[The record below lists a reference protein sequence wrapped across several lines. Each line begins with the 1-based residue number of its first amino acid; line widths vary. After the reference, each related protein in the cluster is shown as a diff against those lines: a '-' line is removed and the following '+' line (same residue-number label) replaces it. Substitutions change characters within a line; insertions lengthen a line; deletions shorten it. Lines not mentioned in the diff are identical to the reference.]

1 MKKPLVV
8 TIAFMLLASAILIAI
23 PTNAAEGLP
32 DYECEMIDVGPRLRH
47 SEVPLNLDVIPDL
60 TGTGHHSDWQVGD
73 LRLWLTLDD
82 YFGEIWVDLYE
93 LRAIGTV
100 AEVWV
105 QYPRTLDDWWS
116 FPPTTPPKPNPT
128 NPPIVTQEQIDY
140 ILAEFET
147 NIYPTDTGYFGMP
160 DFHDGSDAVLDDIL
174 GLPPDYYYEPTGR
187 NVIMV
192 SNIRDE
198 HYWTDYPY
206 FIGGFYWGLYEDY
219 FDRNIINIDCYDWE
233 HRVGPEGTEWLPGI
247 YVDRPYGYETTVAH
261 EYQHL
266 IHADCVPGDLTFINE
281 GCSMFAEILC
291 YGDLGIS
298 WDHINSYLYTP
309 DNSLTEW
316 GDQGGINILADYG
329 AATLW
334 AVYLNDRF
342 GSSFW
347 SNFMAAGIP
356 GIDGLN
362 ALLTPYTFDEVYR
375 DWRIANL
382 IHTDTPGEGI
392 YNYVTIDLGSP
403 EAIRARTYDVK
414 TPLVGPTAGTD
425 FGSTITI
432 LGYDTG
438 ISRINAYGSDYIE
451 FNNLNDPFEP
461 ILLFDGD
468 DYVVTGTWIRED
480 MDGDGD
486 LEWYST
492 TGDLVDLSIV
502 TEYTLPAG
510 TVTLTI
516 DTYYDIEDYWD
527 FGFVQVSDDG
537 GETWVSMANAYTTSL
552 HDPSAHPDIVANLP
566 GLTGWSG
573 AWITMDFDLST
584 YAEETV
590 LIRFRYMT
598 DWAYGYPGWWIDDIK
613 INGVLIDDAD
623 TTVVFGPLFPET
635 DFMVTVIGVEYEKG
649 IMPRYKLIED
659 ITLDDL
665 TETGMK
671 YLDHFI
677 EKKGCVLLIIS
688 PILGPTDYM
697 FSVVAGE

>member
-1 MKKPLVV
+1 MKKLLVV
-8 TIAFMLLASAILIAI
+8 TIAFVLLASAILITI
-23 PTNAAEGLP
+23 PTSAAEDFSEIP
-32 DYECEMIDVGPRLRH
+32 ECEMIDVGPRLRK
-47 SEVPLNLDVIPDL
+47 STVPVDMSNAP
-60 TGTGHHSDWQVGD
+60 TEPGHHSPYFEVGD
-73 LRLWLTLDD
+73 VWFWFTYDD
-82 YFGEIWVDLYE
+82 YLGEIWFDTYE
-93 LRAIGTV
+93 LRAIGSV

-105 QYPRTLDDWWS
+105 QVPQTLEDWWS
-116 FPPTTPPKPNPT
+116 FPSTTPPKPNPT

-140 ILAEFET
+140 ILEEFET
-147 NIYPTDTGYFGMP
+147 NIYPTDTGYFGVP
-160 DFHDGSDAVLDDIL
+160 DFHDGSYSPL
-174 GLPPDYYYEPTGR
+174 GPYWYEPTGR
-187 NVIMV
+187 NVIQI

-247 YVDRPYGYETTVAH
+247 YVDRPYGYEGTVAH

-266 IHADCVPGDLTFINE
+266 IHADYVPGDDTFINE

-298 WDHINSYLYTP
+298 WSHINSYLYTP
-309 DNSLTEW
+309 DNSLTDW

-334 AVYLNDRF
+334 AVYLNDQF

-347 SNFMAAGIP
+347 SDFMAAGIP
-356 GIDGLN
+356 GINGLN
-362 ALLTPYTFDEVYR
+362 ALLTPESTTFDEVYH

-382 IHTDTPGEGI
+382 IHTDTPGDGI

-403 EAIRARTYDVK
+403 EAIPARTYDIK
-414 TPLVGPTAGTD
+414 KRLVGPTAGTD

-438 ISRINAYGSDYIE
+438 VSRIDAYGSDYIK
-451 FNNLNDPFEP
+451 FNNLNERFEP

-468 DYVVTGTWIRED
+468 DYVVTGMWIRED
-480 MDGDGD
+480 LDGDGD

-492 TGDLVDLSIV
+492 TGDLLDLSIAAEV
-502 TEYTLPAG
+502 TLPTG
-510 TVTLTI
+510 TVTLTV

-527 FGFVQVSDDG
+527 FGFVQVSTDG
-537 GETWVSMANAYTTSL
+537 GATWTSLSNEYTTSD
-552 HDPSAHPDIVANLP
+552 HDPSAKADIVANLP
-566 GLTGWSG
+566 GLTGWS
-573 AWITMDFDLST
+573 ADWLTMDFDLSP
-584 YAEETV
+584 YEGQTV
-590 LIRFRYMT
+590 LLRFRYMT
-598 DWAYGYPGWWIDDIK
+598 DWATYYGGFWVDNIA
-613 INGVLIDDAD
+613 INGITIDDAD
-623 TTVVFGPLFPET
+623 TTVVFGPLFPEN

-649 IMPRYKLIED
+649 EMPKYKLIED
-659 ITLDDL
+659 ITLDDI